1 MTTNDW
7 QTEKEQLLKQIQIE
21 RLERELLFQ
30 IALNLSAATSP
41 DDLAELVYKFASQYG
56 AGAVSLF
63 YFDLDDTGY
72 PEWAELVA
80 VKNDGA
86 EILMPVGT
94 RFYLPE
100 LPMATI
106 WLNNASNTQFI
117 EDAHTDTEI
126 DDITRMVFTSVD
138 AIATA
143 MVRLY
148 TGVANWIGVMN
159 ITWDKP
165 HTFIQLEKSIYKTIA
180 VLLAPTVENIRMRYT
195 LEQRVDE
202 RTKALQVATQRA
214 EESSRLKS
222 EFIAT
227 VTHELRTPLNAI
239 EGFSSIMLSG
249 MGVELPP
256 HALRMM
262 ERISVNSKNLIAI
275 INDILDLS
283 RIEAGLLQPAR
294 LPFKPAY
301 LLIKWQEQ
309 IRILAQQKNIT
320 TSFILDPNLPTILL
334 GDEDAIGK
342 IAMNLL
348 MNAVKFTPSGGFITL
363 TFAPAPE
370 PNYFQLIVTDT
381 GIGIPPEAHSYIFD
395 AFRQVDQS
403 STREYGGTGL
413 GLTIV
418 KRLTDV
424 LSGNI
429 TLTSTLNEG
438 TTFIIN
444 LPMYTIENQGQ

>member
-7 QTEKEQLLKQIQIE
+7 QTEKEQLLKQLQIE

-41 DDLAELVYKFASQYG
+41 DDLVKLVYTFASQYG

-63 YFDLDDTGY
+63 YFDMDATGY

-86 EILMPVGT
+86 ELLMPIGA

-100 LPMATI
+100 MPVSSLWINMDEHTH
-106 WLNNASNTQFI
+106 FI
-117 EDAHTDTEI
+117 EDAHTDPEM
-126 DDITRMVFTSVD
+126 DDITRMIFISVD

-143 MVRLY
+143 MIRLY
-148 TGVANWIGVMN
+148 TGGRWVGLVNV
-159 ITWDKP
+159 TWDTIHP
-165 HTFIQLEKSIYKTIA
+165 FIPLEKTIYQTIA
-180 VLLAPTVENIRMRYT
+180 VLLSPTVENLRMMNT
-195 LEQRVDE
+195 LEQRVDD
-202 RTKALQVATQRA
+202 RTKALQIATQRA

-262 ERISVNSKNLIAI
+262 ERISVNSKHLIAI

-283 RIEAGLLQPAR
+283 RIEAGLLQPAH

-320 TSFILDPNLPTILL
+320 TTFTLSPDLAPILFS
-334 GDEDAIGK
+334 DEDAIGK
-342 IAMNLL
+342 IAINLL
-348 MNAVKFTPSGGFITL
+348 LNAVKFTPSGGFVTL
-363 TFAPAPE
+363 TLAPSPE

-418 KRLTDV
+418 QKLTDV

-429 TLTSTLNEG
+429 ILTSTLNEG

-444 LPMYTIENQGQ
+444 LPMHTTENQQQ

>member
-1 MTTNDW
+1 MTTTDW
-7 QTEKEQLLKQIQIE
+7 QTEKEQLLEQLQIE
-21 RLERELLFQ
+21 RLEREILFQ
-30 IALNLSAATSP
+30 IALNLSAANSP
-41 DDLAELVYKFASQYG
+41 DDLVKLIYTFASQYG

-63 YFDLDDTGY
+63 YFDLDSTGY

-86 EILMPVGT
+86 ELLMPVGA

-100 LPMATI
+100 MPVASL
-106 WLNNASNTQFI
+106 WLNIDEHTHFI
-117 EDAHTDTEI
+117 QDAHTDTEM
-126 DDITRMVFTSVD
+126 DEITRTIFISVD

-148 TGVANWIGVMN
+148 TAGRWVGLVN
-159 ITWDKP
+159 ITWDHIHSFAP
-165 HTFIQLEKSIYKTIA
+165 IEKAIYQAIA
-180 VLLAPTVENIRMRYT
+180 VLLAPTVENIRMVNT
-195 LEQRVDE
+195 LEQRVAE
-202 RTKALQVATQRA
+202 RTKELQIATQQA

-227 VTHELRTPLNAI
+227 ITHELRTPLNAI

-262 ERISVNSKNLIAI
+262 ERISANSKNLIAI

-283 RIEAGLLQPAR
+283 RIEAGFLQPAR
-294 LPFKPAY
+294 LPFRPAH
-301 LLIKWQEQ
+301 LMLKWHEQ
-309 IRILAQQKNIT
+309 IRVQAQQKNISPT
-320 TSFILDPNLPTILL
+320 YTLSPDLPPVLV
-334 GDEDAIGK
+334 GDEDAISK
-342 IAMNLL
+342 IVINLL
-348 MNAVKFTPSGGFITL
+348 LNAVKFTPAEGSVALTL
-363 TFAPAPE
+363 APTPDQA
-370 PNYFQLIVTDT
+370 YFQIIVSDT
-381 GIGIPPEAHSYIFD
+381 GIGIPADAHSYIFE

-418 KRLTDV
+418 KKLTDA
-424 LSGNI
+424 LNGKIDLISAP
-429 TLTSTLNEG
+429 NEG
-438 TTFIIN
+438 STFTVSIP
-444 LPMYTIENQGQ
+444 LQTPTL

>member
-7 QTEKEQLLKQIQIE
+7 QTEKEHLLEQLQIE
-21 RLERELLFQ
+21 RLEREILFQ
-30 IALNLSAATSP
+30 IALSLSAATSP
-41 DDLAELVYKFASQYG
+41 DDLVKLVYKFASQYG

-63 YFDLDDTGY
+63 YFDLDPTGY
-72 PEWAELVA
+72 PEWSELVA

-100 LPMATI
+100 LPV
-106 WLNNASNTQFI
+106 ASLWINMNQHTHFI
-117 EDAHTDTEI
+117 EDANTDPDM
-126 DDITRMVFTSVD
+126 DDITRMVFISVD
-138 AIATA
+138 AISTA
-143 MVRLY
+143 MMRLY
-148 TGVANWIGVMN
+148 TGGRWVGIINV
-159 ITWDKP
+159 TWDVP
-165 HTFIQLEKSIYKTIA
+165 HPFTHLEKTIYQTLA
-180 VLLAPTVENIRMRYT
+180 VLLAPKVENLRMINT

-202 RTKALQVATQRA
+202 RTKDLKIATHRA

-262 ERISVNSKNLIAI
+262 ERISVNSKSLIAI

-294 LPFKPAY
+294 LPFRPAH
-301 LLIKWQEQ
+301 LMAKWQEQ

-320 TSFILDPNLPTILL
+320 TTFILSPDLPHTLL

-348 MNAVKFTPSGGFITL
+348 LNAIKFTLPNGLITF
-363 TFAPAPE
+363 TIAPIE
-370 PNYFQLIVTDT
+370 QGTHFQLIVTDN
-381 GIGIPPEAHSYIFD
+381 GIGIPADAHRYIFD

-418 KRLTDV
+418 QKLTDA
-424 LSGNI
+424 LSGEI
-429 TLTSTLNEG
+429 HLTSAPNEG
-438 TTFIIN
+438 STFTITI
-444 LPMYTIENQGQ
+444 PMHVPHTD

>member
-1 MTTNDW
+1 MMTTTDW
-7 QTEKEQLLKQIQIE
+7 QTEKEQLLEQLQIE

-30 IALNLSAATSP
+30 IALNLSAANSP
-41 DDLAELVYKFASQYG
+41 DDLVKLIYKFASQYG

-63 YFDLDDTGY
+63 YFDLDPTGY
-72 PEWAELVA
+72 PQWSELVA

-86 EILMPVGT
+86 ELLMPIGA

-100 LPMATI
+100 MPV
-106 WLNNASNTQFI
+106 ASLWINMNEHTHFI
-117 EDAHTDTEI
+117 EDAHTDAEM
-126 DDITRMVFTSVD
+126 DEITRTIFISVD

-143 MVRLY
+143 MIRLY
-148 TGVANWIGVMN
+148 TAGRWVGLVN
-159 ITWDKP
+159 ITWDKV
-165 HTFIQLEKSIYKTIA
+165 HSFSALEKSIYQAIA
-180 VLLAPTVENIRMRYT
+180 VLLAPTVENIRMVNT
-195 LEQRVDE
+195 LEQRVAE
-202 RTKALQVATQRA
+202 RTKELQIATQQA

-262 ERISVNSKNLIAI
+262 ERISANSKNLIAI

-283 RIEAGLLQPAR
+283 RIEAGFLQPAR
-294 LPFKPAY
+294 LPFRPAH
-301 LLIKWQEQ
+301 LMVKWYEQ
-309 IRILAQQKNIT
+309 IRVLAQQKNIVPT
-320 TSFILDPNLPTILL
+320 FILSPDLPAVLV
-334 GDEDAIGK
+334 GDEDAISK
-342 IAMNLL
+342 IVINLL
-348 MNAVKFTPSGGFITL
+348 LNAVKFTPAGGSVSLTL
-363 TFAPAPE
+363 IPTSD
-370 PNYFQLIVTDT
+370 NIYFQIIVTDT
-381 GIGIPPEAHSYIFD
+381 GIGIPAEAHEYIFE

-418 KRLTDV
+418 KKLTDA
-424 LSGNI
+424 LHGKINLISI
-429 TLTSTLNEG
+429 PNEG
-438 TTFIIN
+438 STF
-444 LPMYTIENQGQ
+444 TISIPLQTPSL